1 MTADRSMENG
11 TIDSILENLFHILP
25 IIHKKLL
32 RMDLGGVT
40 GNLSRLHLAI
50 MEMLRGENLAVSE
63 VAKRLLISKSQMTHL
78 IDQLVDLDIV
88 ARHHDAKDRRVI
100 NISLTNH
107 GKAMLK
113 ECRGI
118 MKQTIRNK
126 LSNLTRAELAELS
139 MALEKLNDIG
149 AKLE

>member
-1 MTADRSMENG
+1 MENS

-78 IDQLVDLDIV
+78 IDQLVDPDIV

-139 MALEKLNDIG
+139 MALEKLKDIG